1 MCKSTGLQ
9 VGDGLF
15 DDRMG
20 AVGFLGLKHRQRG
33 VGEHPVVAVV
43 GEQLTLPVGD

>member
-1 MCKSTGLQ
+1 MCEGAGLQ

-20 AVGFLGLKHRQRG
+20 AVGFLGFQHRQRG

-43 GEQLTLPVGD
+43 GEQLTLPVRD